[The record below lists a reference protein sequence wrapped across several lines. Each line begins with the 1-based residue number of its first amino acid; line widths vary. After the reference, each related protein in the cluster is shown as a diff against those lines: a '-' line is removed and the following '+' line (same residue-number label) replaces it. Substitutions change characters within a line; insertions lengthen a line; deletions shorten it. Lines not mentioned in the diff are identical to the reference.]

1 MVVGSGDGWI
11 GRKEMSSSSS
21 RGRCWEGGTRSL
33 SSSSLYWPNSLDMAD
48 MSADATAADDDGE
61 DGKSEDRLRASC
73 VLILRGGRR
82 CIDIMHRCRHFILAN
97 QQYR

>member
-1 MVVGSGDGWI
+1 MVGGDGWI

-48 MSADATAADDDGE
+48 MSADATAADDGE
-61 DGKSEDRLRASC
+61 DGKSEDRLRARC
-73 VLILRGGRR
+73 VLILRGGWR
-82 CIDIMHRCRHFILAN
+82 CIPHCSSFHSCKSAV
-97 QQYR
+97 